1 MLIIPFKKKHLQYTL
16 INLKRFSITLN
27 PLVPPPLIAKIE
39 KLLLLI
45 KLLHKRIIQNF
56 GRVAQQ
62 AMGKLFVA
70 LLWLLVGEWFLLKV

>member
-70 LLWLLVGEWFLLKV
+70 LL